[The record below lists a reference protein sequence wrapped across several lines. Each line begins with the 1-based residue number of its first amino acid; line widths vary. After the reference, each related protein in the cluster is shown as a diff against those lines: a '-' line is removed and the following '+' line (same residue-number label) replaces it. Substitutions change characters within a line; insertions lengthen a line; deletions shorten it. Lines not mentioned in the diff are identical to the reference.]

1 MYIVIAGAGR
11 LGSVLAKKLKEDK
24 YRVCIIDKNENLCNR
39 LAGELRDIMII
50 CGDATYPDILKEAR
64 IEKAD
69 VCVTATSND
78 EDNTII
84 CHLAKELF
92 GVKRT
97 VARVND
103 PKHIPLYKYMEVDN
117 PIDSTS
123 IIARI
128 VEEEASFNDVISL
141 LSIKKG
147 RLSIVRVDIP
157 EDSPVANKSLKEISL
172 PPNSVLVSILR
183 GPDIIIP
190 YGSTVILPGDEV
202 IAATLIDV
210 EKDLINALIGKI

>member
-11 LGSVLAKKLKEDK
+11 LGLVLAKKLLEDK
-24 YRVCIIDKNENLCNR
+24 HQICLIDKDESLCSR
-39 LAGELRDIMII
+39 LAGELNNMMLI
-50 CGDATYPDILKEAR
+50 CGDATYPDVLREAR

-69 VCVTATSND
+69 VCVSAASSD
-78 EDNTII
+78 EDNIII
-84 CHLAKELF
+84 CYLAKELF
-92 GVKRT
+92 GLKRT

-117 PIDSTS
+117 PVDSTS
-123 IIARI
+123 IIARV
-128 VEEEASFNDVISL
+128 VEEEASFNDVMNL

-157 EDSPVANKSLKEISL
+157 ENSPVANKSLKDLSL

-190 YGSTVILPGDEV
+190 YGSTVILPGDEI
-202 IAATLIDV
+202 IAATLLDA
-210 EKDLINALIGKI
+210 EKDLIKALIGNI

>member
-11 LGSVLAKKLKEDK
+11 LGLVLAKKLKEDEHQ
-24 YRVCIIDKNENLCNR
+24 VCLIDKNEDLCNR
-39 LAGELRDIMII
+39 LAAEVKGIMIV
-50 CGDATYPDILKEAR
+50 CGDATYPDILRAAK

-69 VCVTATSND
+69 VCVSAAGND
-78 EDNTII
+78 EDGTII
-84 CHLAKELF
+84 CYLAKELF

-117 PIDSTS
+117 PVDSIS

-128 VEEEASFNDVISL
+128 VEEEASFNDVMSL

-157 EDSPVANKSLKEISL
+157 ENSPVANKALKDITL

-190 YGSTVILPGDEV
+190 YGSTVILPGDEI
-202 IAATLIDV
+202 IAAALIDA
-210 EKDLINALIGKI
+210 EKDLIKSLIGKI

>member
-11 LGSVLAKKLKEDK
+11 LGLVLAKKLKEDK
-24 YRVCIIDKNENLCNR
+24 HKVCLIDKNESLCSG
-39 LAGELRDIMII
+39 LASELQDIMII
-50 CGDATYPDILKEAR
+50 CGDVTYPEVLKEAA

-69 VCVTATSND
+69 VCVSATSAD
-78 EDNTII
+78 EDNII
-84 CHLAKELF
+84 VCYLAKELF
-92 GVKRT
+92 GVRRT

-117 PIDSTS
+117 PVDSTS
-123 IIARI
+123 IIARV
-128 VEEEASFNDVISL
+128 VEEEASFTDVMSL

-157 EDSPVANKSLKEISL
+157 EDSPVANKSLQQISL
-172 PPNSVLVSILR
+172 PQNSVLVSILR

-190 YGSTVILPGDEV
+190 YGSTVILPGDEI
-202 IAATLIDV
+202 IAATLIDA
-210 EKDLINALIGKI
+210 EKDLVKALIGKI

>member
-1 MYIVIAGAGR
+1 MYIVSAGAGR
-11 LGSVLAKKLKEDK
+11 LGLVLAKKLKEDDQQ
-24 YRVCIIDKNENLCNR
+24 VGIIDKNESLCNR
-39 LAGELRDIMII
+39 LASELKNTII
-50 CGDATYPDILKEAR
+50 IAGDATYPDVLRQAR

-69 VCVTATSND
+69 VCVSATSTD
-78 EDNTII
+78 EDNIII
-84 CHLAKELF
+84 CNLAKELF

-103 PKHIPLYKYMEVDN
+103 PKHVPLYKYMEVDN
-117 PIDSTS
+117 PVDSTS

-128 VEEEASFNDVISL
+128 VEEEASFSDVMSL

-157 EDSPVANKSLKEISL
+157 LESPVANKTLKEITL
-172 PPNSVLVSILR
+172 PQNSVLVSILR

-190 YGSTVILPGDEV
+190 YGSTAILPGDEI
-202 IAATLIDV
+202 IAATLIDS
-210 EKDLINALIGKI
+210 EKDLIKALIGKI

>member
-11 LGSVLAKKLKEDK
+11 LGLVLAKKLKEDK
-24 YRVCIIDKNENLCNR
+24 HQVCIIDRNELLCNK
-39 LAGELRDIMII
+39 LAGELKGIIVI
-50 CGDATYPDILKEAR
+50 CGDATYPDILKEAK

-69 VCVTATSND
+69 VCVSSASSD
-78 EDNTII
+78 EDNII
-84 CHLAKELF
+84 VCHLAKELF

-103 PKHIPLYKYMEVDN
+103 PKHIPLYKYMKVDN
-117 PIDSTS
+117 PVDSTS
-123 IIARI
+123 IIARV
-128 VEEEASFNDVISL
+128 VEEEASFSDVMSL

-157 EDSPVANKSLKEISL
+157 EDSSVANKPLKDISL
-172 PPNSVLVSILR
+172 PKNSVLVSVLR

-202 IAATLIDV
+202 IAATLIDA
-210 EKDLINALIGKI
+210 EKELIRTLIGKI

>member
-1 MYIVIAGAGR
+1 MYIVIAGVGR
-11 LGSVLAKKLKEDK
+11 LGLILAKKVKEDNHS
-24 YRVCIIDKNENLCNR
+24 VCVIDKSESLCNR
-39 LAGELRDIMII
+39 LAGELKGIMII
-50 CGDATYPDILKEAR
+50 CGDATYPDVLRQAK

-69 VCVTATSND
+69 VCVSATSND
-78 EDNTII
+78 EDNIII
-84 CHLAKELF
+84 CYLAKELF

-117 PIDSTS
+117 PVDSTS

-128 VEEEASFNDVISL
+128 VEEEASFTDVMSL

-157 EDSPVANKSLKEISL
+157 EDSPVANKSLKDIAL

-183 GPDIIIP
+183 GPDIVIP
-190 YGSTVILPGDEV
+190 SGLTVILPGDEV
-202 IAATLIDV
+202 IAATLINA
-210 EKDLINALIGKI
+210 EKDLIKKLIGKA

>member
-11 LGSVLAKKLKEDK
+11 LGLILAKKLKEDNHQ
-24 YRVCIIDKNENLCNR
+24 VCIIDKNEGLCNR
-39 LAGELRDIMII
+39 LASELKDIMII
-50 CGDATYPDILKEAR
+50 AGDATYPDILREAK

-69 VCVTATSND
+69 VCVSSASTD

-84 CHLAKELF
+84 CYLAKELF

-117 PIDSTS
+117 PVDSTS
-123 IIARI
+123 IIARV
-128 VEEEASFNDVISL
+128 VEEEASFSDVMSL

-157 EDSPVANKSLKEISL
+157 QESPVANKSLKDITL
-172 PPNSVLVSILR
+172 PKNSVLVSIIR

-210 EKDLINALIGKI
+210 EKELIKTLIGKI

>member
-11 LGSVLAKKLKEDK
+11 LGVLLARKLKEGK
-24 YRVCIIDKNENLCNR
+24 HQICIIDRNESLCNK
-39 LAGELRDIMII
+39 LAGELKGVMVIN
-50 CGDATYPDILKEAR
+50 GDATYPEILRGAK

-69 VCVTATSND
+69 VCVSAASND
-78 EDNTII
+78 EDNIII
-84 CHLAKELF
+84 CYLAKELF

-117 PIDSTS
+117 PVDSTS
-123 IIARI
+123 IIARV
-128 VEEEASFNDVISL
+128 VEEEASFSDVMSL

-157 EDSPVANKSLKEISL
+157 ENSPVANKNLKDISL

-183 GPDIIIP
+183 GLEIIIP
-190 YGSTVILPGDEV
+190 YGPTVILPGDEI

-210 EKDLINALIGKI
+210 EKDLIKTLIGKI

>member
-11 LGSVLAKKLKEDK
+11 LGLVLAKKLQEDNHQ
-24 YRVCIIDKNENLCNR
+24 VGIIDKNESLCNR
-39 LAGELRDIMII
+39 LAGELKNTII
-50 CGDATYPDILKEAR
+50 IAGDATYPNVLRQAK

-69 VCVTATSND
+69 VCVSATNAD
-78 EDNTII
+78 EDNIII
-84 CHLAKELF
+84 CNLAKESF
-92 GVKRT
+92 GVKRA

-103 PKHIPLYKYMEVDN
+103 SKHVPLYKYMGVDN
-117 PIDSTS
+117 PVDSTS

-128 VEEEASFNDVISL
+128 VEEEASFTDVMSL

-157 EDSPVANKSLKEISL
+157 ENSPVANKSLKEIIL
-172 PPNSVLVSILR
+172 PKNSVLVSILR
-183 GPDIIIP
+183 GPDIVIP
-190 YGSTVILPGDEV
+190 HGSTVILPGDEV

-210 EKDLINALIGKI
+210 EKDLIKALIGKI

>member
-11 LGSVLAKKLKEDK
+11 LGLILAKKLREDDHQ
-24 YRVCIIDKNENLCNR
+24 VCLIDKNESLCNK
-39 LAGELRDIMII
+39 LAGELKSIMII
-50 CGDATYPDILKEAR
+50 CGDATYPDILKEAK
-64 IEKAD
+64 IEKAN
-69 VCVTATSND
+69 VCVSAASHD
-78 EDNTII
+78 EDNIII
-84 CHLAKELF
+84 CYLAKELF
-92 GVKRT
+92 GVQRT

-117 PIDSTS
+117 PVDSTS

-128 VEEEASFNDVISL
+128 VEEEASFTDVMSL

-157 EDSPVANKSLKEISL
+157 ENSPVANKPLKDIVL
-172 PPNSVLVSILR
+172 PHNSVLVSILR

-202 IAATLIDV
+202 IAATLIDA
-210 EKDLINALIGKI
+210 EKDLLKSLIGKI

>member
-11 LGSVLAKKLKEDK
+11 LGLILAKKLEEDDHQ
-24 YRVCIIDKNENLCNR
+24 VCIIDRNELLCNK
-39 LAGELRDIMII
+39 LAGELKGVLII
-50 CGDATYPDILKEAR
+50 CGDATYPDILKEAK

-69 VCVTATSND
+69 VCVSAASND
-78 EDNTII
+78 EDNIVI

-103 PKHIPLYKYMEVDN
+103 PKHIPLYKYMKIDN
-117 PIDSTS
+117 PVDSIS
-123 IIARI
+123 IIARVI
-128 VEEEASFNDVISL
+128 EEEASFTDVMSL

-157 EDSPVANKSLKEISL
+157 EDSPVANKTLKEITL
-172 PPNSVLVSILR
+172 PQNSVLVSILR

-190 YGSTVILPGDEV
+190 YGSTVILPGDEI
-202 IAATLIDV
+202 IAAALIDA
-210 EKDLINALIGKI
+210 EKALVKALIGKI

>member
-11 LGSVLAKKLKEDK
+11 LGLVLAKKLKEDK
-24 YRVCIIDKNENLCNR
+24 HQVCLIDKNEALCNR
-39 LAGELRDIMII
+39 LAAELKGIMIV
-50 CGDATYPDILKEAR
+50 CGDATYPDILRAAK

-69 VCVTATSND
+69 VCVSAASSD
-78 EDNTII
+78 EDSTII
-84 CHLAKELF
+84 CYLAKELF

-117 PIDSTS
+117 PVDSTS

-128 VEEEASFNDVISL
+128 VEEEASFSDVMGL

-157 EDSPVANKSLKEISL
+157 ENSPVANKSLKDITL
-172 PPNSVLVSILR
+172 PPNSVLVSVLR

-202 IAATLIDV
+202 IAATLIDA
-210 EKDLINALIGKI
+210 EKELIKALIGKI